1 MIASA
6 WSITTH
12 AFGSPRNC
20 KESINSI
27 HISALSMVQD
37 TSLQAILNPE
47 KKSVFPHCLIL
58 RKINIIPEVL

>member
-12 AFGSPRNC
+12 VFGSPRNC

-27 HISALSMVQD
+27 HISVLSMVQD

-47 KKSVFPHCLIL
+47 KKVFFPIALF
-58 RKINIIPEVL
+58 